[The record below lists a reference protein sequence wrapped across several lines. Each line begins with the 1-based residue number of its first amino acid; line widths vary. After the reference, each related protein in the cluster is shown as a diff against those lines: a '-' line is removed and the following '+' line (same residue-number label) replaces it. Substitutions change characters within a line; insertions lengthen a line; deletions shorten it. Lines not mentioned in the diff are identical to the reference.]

1 MGLISYIE
9 EKRLERDRAIRNEKL
24 IDTMKFL
31 AGVGAGFTL
40 GILFAPK
47 SGKETRKVICDATK
61 NGIDFVNENLN
72 NAKNYV
78 KDKASNIKE
87 AVAEKYDELT
97 NETIPE
103 KIEDF
108 EEKVHDTADKVEEK
122 AENVKEKVKKW

>member
-9 EKRLERDRAIRNEKL
+9 EKRLERERAIRNEKL

-47 SGKETRKVICDATK
+47 SGKETRKAICDATK

-87 AVAEKYDELT
+87 AVAEKYDELR

-108 EEKVHDTADKVEEK
+108 EEDVENTADIIEEK
-122 AENVKEKVKKW
+122 AEVVKEKVKK

>member
-9 EKRLERDRAIRNEKL
+9 EKRLERERAIRNEKL

-47 SGKETRKVICDATK
+47 SGKETRKAICDATK

-78 KDKASNIKE
+78 KDKASNI
-87 AVAEKYDELT
+87 
-97 NETIPE
+97 
-103 KIEDF
+103 
-108 EEKVHDTADKVEEK
+108 
-122 AENVKEKVKKW
+122 